1 MTTNASPHRILIVDD
16 VPAVREGLRWLLD
29 NEAGMIVVGE
39 AADGLEAIECSLQ
52 LKPDLII
59 LDIELPRLDG
69 FKVAE
74 VVKKSPHPPLVIFLS
89 VHDSPYFRQRSREI
103 GGDSFITKSA
113 GWTVL
118 IEQLRMLLSARH

>member
-1 MTTNASPHRILIVDD
+1 
-16 VPAVREGLRWLLD
+16 
-29 NEAGMIVVGE
+29 
-39 AADGLEAIECSLQ
+39 
-52 LKPDLII
+52 
-59 LDIELPRLDG
+59 
-69 FKVAE
+69 
-74 VVKKSPHPPLVIFLS
+74 